1 MTKRDFVAAAAGALA
16 ASALAGGVAW
26 AAIPDSSGVIQ
37 GCYNSGGNLKVVSEL
52 PCPHGY
58 TSLPW
63 NQQGPKGDPGLDG
76 VSPTVTQLSPG
87 DANCPDG
94 GAGLMDASG
103 STVYV
108 CNGAAGADGQSFA
121 GTFTSPNGEYS
132 ISVSDAGITLGH
144 GGTNSVVL
152 TGDDLAVRSD
162 NISLRSDRS
171 TTLRAGSTATVQA
184 GTTATFDSAGN
195 LSLTTDGTGL
205 FRAGGPLN
213 LQGSVI
219 NMN

>member
-1 MTKRDFVAAAAGALA
+1 MTKRDVVAVAAGALA

-37 GCYNSGGNLKVVSEL
+37 GCYSNGGNLKVVSEP
-52 PCPHGY
+52 PCPKGY

-63 NQQGPKGDPGLDG
+63 NQQGPKGDPGANG

-94 GAGLMDASG
+94 GAALTDAAG
-103 STVYV
+103 STAYV

-132 ISVSDAGITLGH
+132 IAVNDSGITIRH
-144 GGTNSVVL
+144 GSFNSITL
-152 TGDDLAVRSD
+152 TGDDLTVRSND
-162 NISLRSDRS
+162 IDVQSD
-171 TTLRAGSTATVQA
+171 GSTSIKA
-184 GTTATFDSAGN
+184 GNTATLDSSGN
-195 LSLTTDGTGL
+195 LSLHTNGTGL
-205 FRAGGPLN
+205 FHADGPLN
-213 LQGSVI
+213 LQGSVV
-219 NMN
+219 NVN

>member
-16 ASALAGGVAW
+16 ASALLGGVAW
-26 AAIPDSSGVIQ
+26 AAIPDSGGVIQ
-37 GCYNSGGNLKVVSEL
+37 GCYNNGGNLKVVDEL
-52 PCPHGY
+52 PCPKGW

-63 NQQGPKGDPGLDG
+63 NQEGPKGDPGTDG

-87 DANCPDG
+87 DANCPTG
-94 GAGLMDASG
+94 GAALVDATG
-103 STVYV
+103 STAYV

-132 ISVSDAGITLGH
+132 ITVGDTGITLAH
-144 GGTNSVVL
+144 GTSNSIIL
-152 TGDDLAVRSD
+152 AGDDLTVRSD
-162 NISLRSDRS
+162 DISLRSDRS
-171 TTLRAGSTATVQA
+171 TMLQAGTTTNVQA
-184 GTTATFDSAGN
+184 GTTATIESSGN
-195 LSLTTDGTGL
+195 LSIITSAAGL

>member
-1 MTKRDFVAAAAGALA
+1 MTKRDLVAAAAGALA

-26 AAIPDSSGVIQ
+26 AAIPDSGGVIQ
-37 GCYNSGGNLKVVSEL
+37 GCYNSGGNLKVVDEL
-52 PCPHGY
+52 PCPKGW
-58 TSLPW
+58 TSLAW
-63 NQQGPKGDPGLDG
+63 NQQGPKGDPGTAG
-76 VSPTVTQLSPG
+76 VNPSVTQLSPG

-94 GAGLMDASG
+94 GAALTDASG
-103 STVYV
+103 STAYV

-132 ISVSDAGITLGH
+132 ITVSDAGITLGH

-152 TGDDLAVRSD
+152 TGDDLTVRSD